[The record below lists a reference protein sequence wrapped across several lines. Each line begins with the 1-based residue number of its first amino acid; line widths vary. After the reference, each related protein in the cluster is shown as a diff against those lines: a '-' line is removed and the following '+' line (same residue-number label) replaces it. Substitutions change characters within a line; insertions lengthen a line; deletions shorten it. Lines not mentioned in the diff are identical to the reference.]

1 MVMIEYFDFT
11 SFFNCLNLLKFCIL
25 YFHEFFLGMIEYS
38 IIKGDPMHMFKIDK
52 TSGSISVAKNLD
64 YEDIPVYNIMI
75 KAKDRGFYSRSATSS
90 VKIFLAD
97 VNDNPPSFDQE
108 FYRWERKIMP

>member
-1 MVMIEYFDFT
+1 MIKTKALMVMIEFFDFT
-11 SFFNCLNLLKFCIL
+11 TFQFFKILHSLL
-25 YFHEFFLGMIEYS
+25 YFTIIFVGMIEYS

-108 FYRWERKIMP
+108 FYR

>member
-1 MVMIEYFDFT
+1 MFEFVKI
-11 SFFNCLNLLKFCIL
+11 
-25 YFHEFFLGMIEYS
+25 FHSLFSRIFLGMIEYS

-52 TSGSISVAKNLD
+52 SSGSISVAKNLD

-108 FYRWERKIMP
+108 FYR

>member
-1 MVMIEYFDFT
+1 MIRMKALMVMIEYFDFT
-11 SFFNCLNLLKFCIL
+11 SFFFKFCNFTII
-25 YFHEFFLGMIEYS
+25 FVGMIEYS

-97 VNDNPPSFDQE
+97 VNDNPPSFDQQ
-108 FYRWERKIMP
+108 FYR

>member
-1 MVMIEYFDFT
+1 MIRTKELMVMIEYFDFT
-11 SFFNCLNLLKFCIL
+11 I
-25 YFHEFFLGMIEYS
+25 FFLNFAFVFISRIFFKGMIEYS

-97 VNDNPPSFDQE
+97 VNHNPPSFDQE
-108 FYRWERKIMP
+108 F